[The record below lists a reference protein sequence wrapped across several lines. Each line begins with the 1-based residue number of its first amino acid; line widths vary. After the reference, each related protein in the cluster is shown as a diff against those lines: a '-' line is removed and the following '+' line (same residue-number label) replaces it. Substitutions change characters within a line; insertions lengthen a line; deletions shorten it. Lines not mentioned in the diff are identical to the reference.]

1 MTNNTS
7 CQTKYVMKDIPP
19 EYVLDIQGAKFIRL
33 SGLLYLASQQGVFKC
48 ETKDVSVPDTDEITY
63 ECKGYLIPSDSYLAS
78 KGFSLDNPLIDMF
91 RQPTITH
98 GTTNPENLK
107 AKMVPFRSVM
117 AETRAI
123 ARCLRIITEC
133 PYCSL
138 EELGNY
144 NFSAEEAI
152 ATAKS
157 AGIELKSA
165 SDMLNEPQ
173 HEPKTRAQFI
183 ECIGKLKSK
192 KGVSDVIKAYL
203 GQNNALVVEN
213 LNDAKLRELYNS
225 IIQFLAE

>member
-1 MTNNTS
+1 
-7 CQTKYVMKDIPP
+7 MKNIPP

-48 ETKDVSVPDTDEITY
+48 ETKDVSNPDTDEITY
-63 ECKGYLIPSDSYLAS
+63 ECKGYLIPSDTYLAS
-78 KGFSLDNPLIDMF
+78 KGISFENPLIDMF

-98 GTTNPENLK
+98 GTTNPDNLK
-107 AKMVPFRSVM
+107 SKMVPFRSVM

-133 PYCSL
+133 PYCSV

-144 NFSAEEAI
+144 NFSAEDAI

-165 SDMLNEPQ
+165 SDMLDEPQ
-173 HEPKTRAQFI
+173 HEPQTRAQFI
-183 ECIGKLKSK
+183 DSITKLKTK
-192 KGVSDVIKAYL
+192 EGVNRLIKAYL
-203 GQNNALVVEN
+203 NENNAMVLNN
-213 LNDAKLRELYNS
+213 LNDAKLRELYNN